1 MAHPKAK
8 RRAQKRSKIFGPRAP
23 KAALGGC
30 FQAISVTAHGSS
42 LSVHSRASPPADA
55 PPRARQRGVRG
66 VVCPQ
71 CEHRLQP
78 PAFPPAPLRPSTAH
92 RAMSPKQAPHRMPVV
107 GKGRR
112 ARQRPGKNLALRPAL
127 ESSVAPNPRC
137 LTNVSISG
145 HLNLHVCPAMCSA
158 APAGPC
164 GGQPAPKHGRSS
176 ASTLSLS
183 PRSRAPQLSHRLA
196 LTAAPARPLIR
207 PLQGKNRTAA
217 LERLTAG
224 ASPPASLGAAEF
236 DSPVNGAHWSTFWPR
251 GKVCGSRQASKLAPP
266 RLPPPPRPHSPGP
279 LPPTLSVWGPPTS
292 PPRPRR
298 WPPSSPWCSVPPPS
312 SQPPG
317 VGRTAAGDRP
327 EERAGAFRAPHF
339 ADFSLHV
346 RGRAHELWASRRCL
360 CLGWVGP
367 SGGPRTCWDLQGGQG
382 RPPVAMHGAEVAD
395 LCVFTF
401 LV

>member
-1 MAHPKAK
+1 M
-8 RRAQKRSKIFGPRAP
+8 
-23 KAALGGC
+23 
-30 FQAISVTAHGSS
+30 
-42 LSVHSRASPPADA
+42 
-55 PPRARQRGVRG
+55 
-66 VVCPQ
+66 CPQ

-92 RAMSPKQAPHRMPVV
+92 RAMSPKQAPHRMPVA

-127 ESSVAPNPRC
+127 ESSVALNPRC
-137 LTNVSISG
+137 LTYVSISG
-145 HLNLHVCPAMCSA
+145 HLNLHVSPAMCSA

-266 RLPPPPRPHSPGP
+266 PPPPPPRPHSPGP
-279 LPPTLSVWGPPTS
+279 LPPTLGATNVATPPAQVAAVLAVVLRAAAELATARGGPHCGRGPPRGARGRLCGARARLILPILACMCAGVHTS
-292 PPRPRR
+292 SGRPGGAFAWVGLGPVVVPARVGTCRAARVAPQWPCTALR
-298 WPPSSPWCSVPPPS
+298 WPI
-312 SQPPG
+312 
-317 VGRTAAGDRP
+317 
-327 EERAGAFRAPHF
+327 
-339 ADFSLHV
+339 
-346 RGRAHELWASRRCL
+346 
-360 CLGWVGP
+360 
-367 SGGPRTCWDLQGGQG
+367 
-382 RPPVAMHGAEVAD
+382 
-395 LCVFTF
+395 CVFSRF
-401 LV
+401 WCE